1 MDIDQEVKE
10 RLPWEEYQETVG
22 DDIEIESKF
31 WEVYTEEDKESL
43 EILAEMTNSK
53 IVVLKPWIA
62 EKRTR
67 NQ

>member
-10 RLPWEEYQETVG
+10 RLPWEEYQEMVG